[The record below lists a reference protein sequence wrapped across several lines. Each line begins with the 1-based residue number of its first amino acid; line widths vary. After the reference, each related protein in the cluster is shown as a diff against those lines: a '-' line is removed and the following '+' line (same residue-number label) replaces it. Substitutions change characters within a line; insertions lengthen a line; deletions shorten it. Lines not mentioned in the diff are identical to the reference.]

1 MKLLMTDQAPVPAS
15 PYGARETYPVA
26 QSDVRSIVRGELKA
40 LQASL
45 AVAKGK
51 VTDKEVRY
59 HLDDCL
65 ERVSLILN
73 PRK

>member
-1 MKLLMTDQAPVPAS
+1 
-15 PYGARETYPVA
+15 
-26 QSDVRSIVRGELKA
+26 VRSIVRGELKA

-45 AVAKGK
+45 TASKAKF
-51 VTDKEVRY
+51 TDKEVRY

-65 ERVSLILN
+65 ERVGLILN

>member
-1 MKLLMTDQAPVPAS
+1 
-15 PYGARETYPVA
+15 
-26 QSDVRSIVRGELKA
+26 LKS

-45 AVAKGK
+45 ILAKAK
-51 VTDKEVRY
+51 YTDKEVRY

-65 ERVSLILN
+65 ERVGLILN